1 MLAAVRMTISLLKL
15 RIGVAVAASALAAT
29 ATPILSFRSEM
40 VMRTAASINASPSSP
55 LTHVS
60 VEQPE
65 FGQIFP
71 VDKVVEHEGNEE
83 DGDQYDR
90 ARQLDR
96 TLATIMRDCCSAA
109 RVQREGE
116 FVATGDLLTEQ
127 NRADDND
134 HEDGATERSDNGG
147 HTVKAHH
154 QKCAG

>member
-1 MLAAVRMTISLLKL
+1 MAKPTDCHHASTGPFAAAIP
-15 RIGVAVAASALAAT
+15 ASALAAT

-83 DGDQYDR
+83 GGDQYDR
-90 ARQLDR
+90 ARQLNR

-116 FVATGDLLTEQ
+116 FVATGDLLTEEHS
-127 NRADDND
+127 A
-134 HEDGATERSDNGG
+134 EATERSDNGG
-147 HTVKAHH
+147 HAVKAHH